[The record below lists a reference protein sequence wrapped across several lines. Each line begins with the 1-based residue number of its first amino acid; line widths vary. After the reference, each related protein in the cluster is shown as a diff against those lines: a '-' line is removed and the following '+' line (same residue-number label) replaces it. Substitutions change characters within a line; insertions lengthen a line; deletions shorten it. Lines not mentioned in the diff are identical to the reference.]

1 MGTIR
6 KIVSKNSKIFIL
18 LGVLIALI
26 FLMSMLHER
35 FFTMQNFTSM
45 GFQMAEFGI
54 LAIAMSLVILTG
66 GIDLSIS
73 FNAMLGGIVSVML
86 MRFMMELGM
95 PDSVT
100 MIAGILTILVIC
112 TINGMFNGIFVSYV
126 GVMAILVT
134 LGSRSIFEGIG
145 LNITRGAAIS
155 GFPSA
160 FAFIGQG
167 TVLNYIPM
175 PLVIYIAVIIVVSVC
190 LKRTPWGVSVYML
203 GGNERATRFSGIN
216 TRAVQMRVY
225 MVCGLLAGV
234 AGVVM
239 TSRYNSARTDYGSI
253 FVMQSVSAAVLGG
266 ADIGGGSG
274 SVAGTVIAVAIL
286 QVISSGLNIFGVNR
300 NLVDIINGAILI
312 AVLTINFLVN
322 RRRNL
327 KANVVPTSPATES

>member
-1 MGTIR
+1 MVAF
-6 KIVSKNSKIFIL
+6 KNVVSKNIKICIL
-18 LGVLIALI
+18 LGVLISLI
-26 FLMSMLHER
+26 ILMSNLHPR

-73 FNAMLGGIVSVML
+73 FNAMLGGILGVFL
-86 MRFMMELGM
+86 MRSMME
-95 PDSVT
+95 
-100 MIAGILTILVIC
+100 AGIADTLIMLAGIFLILIIC
-112 TINGMFNGIFVSYV
+112 TICGMFNGFFVSYI

-145 LNITRGAAIS
+145 LNLTRGAAVS
-155 GFPSA
+155 GFPSP

-167 TVLNYIPM
+167 VVLGYIPM
-175 PLVIYIAVIIVVSVC
+175 PLIIYIFVAIVVAVY

-203 GGNERATRFSGIN
+203 GSNERATRFSGVN
-216 TRAVQMRVY
+216 TKAVQMKVY

-253 FVMQSVSAAVLGG
+253 YVLQSVSAAVLGG
-266 ADIGGGSG
+266 TDINGGSG
-274 SVAGTVIAVAIL
+274 SVVGTVIAVAIL
-286 QVISSGLNIFGVNR
+286 QVISTGLNIFGVNR

-312 AVLTINFLVN
+312 LVLTINFIINWYRN
-322 RRRNL
+322 RIKTN
-327 KANVVPTSPATES
+327 AEVPVAA